1 MGRARGNGTN
11 ERTVSEQHIEELG
24 KLRDENRQLRE
35 VFTTATGEFARLR
48 GQVRSLEDDL
58 ARERR
63 RADSFEARYA
73 RLEKELEKSQAR
85 ANKFASMLFAIK
97 SEKLKVS
104 DIEFGKDAVAVES
117 AAEEVVREGTGPGP
131 SAAEGEAAA
140 PATPKE
146 GEREPRG
153 AKRGHT
159 GSGRRIPKNLPVE
172 EVRVEIP
179 AQDLTC
185 PECGEPGVEK
195 PGLEAVSYQV
205 TVRKHY
211 LLRKIIRVTYGPTCA
226 CGKLPTLTTAPP
238 PAQLIPKGKFSTEVW
253 VDILIA
259 KFMLHLPVNRQLFDM
274 VQAGIDVK
282 SGMVFNAL
290 RKIHA
295 DYLKP
300 LHSAM
305 ILELRLAG
313 HWHADETRW
322 RMFLAECKSL
332 WYMWGYRSENIVA
345 FVLDQT
351 RAAAVPLKTL
361 FNLDVKQLEAN
372 GLALDTDPVEIAPE
386 QMKTMNV
393 DRYSAYKTLMRY
405 GLVLLAYCWA
415 HVRRDFIDIGKKY
428 PANTSLCEWAD
439 AWVLKIANL
448 YRINNE
454 RVNHPKD
461 GQLFLE
467 YDTRLREAIQDMR
480 KELDEKCAHNA
491 QTKAL
496 ASMIAHWEGLTLFVA
511 HPDLPM
517 DNNLMEN
524 DMRGCALGRNN
535 FLGTHSRWG
544 GELAAC
550 MYSVVKTCLL
560 KEIDPRAYL
569 AHYFKACTERTDPMD
584 AETARKILPHKL
596 DRRTRE
602 QLKLRKK

>member
-1 MGRARGNGTN
+1 MHARGD
-11 ERTVSEQHIEELG
+11 ELDR
-24 KLRDENRQLRE
+24 LRDENQRLRDI
-35 VFTTATGEFARLR
+35 FATATAEFEKLR
-48 GQVRSLEDDL
+48 GQVRSLEHDL
-58 ARERR
+58 GREREKSTSLA
-63 RADSFEARYA
+63 ADCA
-73 RLEKELEKSQAR
+73 RLVKALEKSEAR
-85 ANKFASMLFAIK
+85 GNKFASMLFAVK
-97 SEKLKVS
+97 SEKLKLANIDLGS
-104 DIEFGKDAVAVES
+104 DAVVVEGATAAVIL
-117 AAEEVVREGTGPGP
+117 EG
-131 SAAEGEAAA
+131 
-140 PATPKE
+140 ATPE
-146 GEREPRG
+146 PPPEDGQAPHAPPGEEKKKRRG
-153 AKRGHT
+153 AKHGHP
-159 GSGRRIPKNLPVE
+159 GSGRKIPDNLPVE
-172 EVRVEIP
+172 EVLVEIP
-179 AQDLTC
+179 AQDLIC
-185 PECGEPGVEK
+185 PECGKPGVEK
-195 PGLEAVSYQV
+195 AGLEAVSYQV
-205 TVRKHY
+205 TVKKQY
-211 LLRKIIRVTYGPTCA
+211 LLRRIVRVVYGPTCA
-226 CGKLPTLTTAPP
+226 CARLPTIITAPP
-238 PAQLIPKGKFSTEVW
+238 PAQLIPKGKFATEIW

-259 KFMLHLPVNRQLFDM
+259 KFMSHMPVNRQLFEM
-274 VQAGIDVK
+274 VQAGIDVR
-282 SGMVFNAL
+282 SGMVFNGL

-300 LHSAM
+300 LHDAM

-428 PANTSLCEWAD
+428 PANTILCEWAE

-511 HPDLPM
+511 HPELPM
-517 DNNLMEN
+517 DNNRMEN

-550 MYSVVKTCLL
+550 MYSLVKTCLL
-560 KEIDPRAYL
+560 NEIDPKAYL
-569 AHYFKACTERTDPMD
+569 AHYFKVCTERTDPMD
-584 AETARKILPHKL
+584 AEAAGKVLPHRLGGRLK
-596 DRRTRE
+596 E
-602 QLKLRKK
+602 QLKLRKN